1 MDQEAEE
8 GKDKTGPDKRGET
21 PQVSKH
27 AACMGNLTCSGGS
40 AMLLGSIGV
49 MVAPLNYEGFG
60 IVPLTFPPCKCLWTL
75 QVFLG

>member
-27 AACMGNLTCSGGS
+27 AAWMGSLACSGGP
-40 AMLLGSIGV
+40 AMLLGSTGA
-49 MVAPLNYEGFG
+49 MV
-60 IVPLTFPPCKCLWTL
+60 VPRGGSP
-75 QVFLG
+75 QQ